1 MKDFNE
7 YVIVWFQDFVSD
19 HENDSE
25 WVKSLAEQLGYE
37 QDDEETPLDYLQT
50 MDDVDFIYT
59 SLFGGNSCVLVDDLP
74 STEDFAVKMLADTA
88 ADLKLS
94 KYDFVG
100 ELLDDMAEQ
109 IEGYDTPLGFFK
121 DLSYG
126 GCSSG
131 LIGMFIYN
139 YDCKEFY
146 IHHIDSMEDFKENW
160 ENMMGTSVRNTEGL
174 PHYTVLCWCCYEEIG
189 YEIGQALFPHVF

>member
-37 QDDEETPLDYLQT
+37 QDDEETPLEYLQT

-59 SLFGGNSCVLVDDLP
+59 SLFGDRSCVLVDDLP
-74 STEDFAVKMLADTA
+74 STEDFVVKMLTDTA
-88 ADLKLS
+88 MDLGLS
-94 KYDFVG
+94 KYDFMG
-100 ELLDDMAEQ
+100 AFLADMTEH
-109 IEGYDTPLGFFK
+109 IEGYNTPLGFFK

-126 GCSSG
+126 GCASG
-131 LIGMFIYN
+131 MIGMFIYN
-139 YDCKEFY
+139 PDCKEFY
-146 IHHIDSMEDFKENW
+146 IHHIDSLEDFKENW
-160 ENMMGTSVRNTEGL
+160 EDMIGEPVRNTKSL
-174 PHYTVLCWCCYEEIG
+174 PHYTFLCWFCYEEVA
-189 YEIGQALFPHVF
+189 YEIGQALFPNVF

>member
-37 QDDEETPLDYLQT
+37 QDGEETPLEYLQT

-59 SLFGGNSCVLVDDLP
+59 SLFGYKSCVLVDDLTT
-74 STEDFAVKMLADTA
+74 TEDFAREMLGEIAK
-88 ADLKLS
+88 DLKLS

-100 ELLDDMAEQ
+100 ALLGDMAEH
-109 IEGYDTPLGFFK
+109 IEGYDSPLGFFK
-121 DLSYG
+121 DLNYG
-126 GCSSG
+126 GCKSG

-139 YDCKEFY
+139 YDCKMFY
-146 IHHIDSMEDFKENW
+146 IHHIASMEDFKHDW
-160 ENMMGTSVRNTEGL
+160 ENMNVESVKNTRDI
-174 PHYTVLCWCCYEEIG
+174 PHYTFMCWFCYEEIG
-189 YEIGQALFPHVF
+189 YEIGQALFPKVF